1 MAVPTKKLMVEY
13 LGENFTESDEQ
24 LIDLYVDAHRYY
36 RRLKREVGKEPLM
49 MTHTNKAG
57 ATNHIKNPLTIEL
70 TKQYQTL
77 NNLLKSLGLTP
88 SQRERLDPGGGDP
101 GDDFDDF

>member
-1 MAVPTKKLMVEY
+1 MAVPTKKLMTEY
-13 LGENFTESDEQ
+13 LGDNFTKSDEQ
-24 LIDLYVDAHRYY
+24 IIDLYVEAHRYY
-36 RRLKREVGKEPLM
+36 RRLKKEVDKEPLM

-57 ATNHIKNPLTIEL
+57 ATNYIKNPLTIEL

-88 SQRERLDPGGGDP
+88 AQRERLEPGGDE
-101 GDDFDDF
+101 GDDFDKF

>member
-1 MAVPTKKLMVEY
+1 MGVPTRKKIVEY
-13 LGENFTESDEQ
+13 LGDNYKQSDNQ
-24 LIDLYVDAHRYY
+24 IINLYVDAHRYY
-36 RRLKREVGKEPLM
+36 RRLKKEVDSEPLM

-57 ATNHIKNPLTIEL
+57 AKNYIKNPLTIEL

-88 SQRERLDPGGGDP
+88 AQREMLKTSDGDP
-101 GDDFDDF
+101 GDDFDKF